1 MSCGAS
7 LVCLQ
12 DMDCKLESI
21 YSILDDIKLALG
33 GASSG
38 GLSYD
43 TYQTWAR
50 IKKGASTWYEQT
62 LTFAGSTMTVQLD
75 LPVGQILN
83 DIVLIFDDAT
93 SRDFQMRAYTN
104 PADGMYAQI
113 RSETSNTGTD
123 YRACSIREK
132 FPINS
137 RLELYFAN
145 YTVSKRCKITI
156 QADDI

>member
-1 MSCGAS
+1 
-7 LVCLQ
+7 
-12 DMDCKLESI
+12 
-21 YSILDDIKLALG
+21 
-33 GASSG
+33 
-38 GLSYD
+38 
-43 TYQTWAR
+43 
-50 IKKGASTWYEQT
+50 
-62 LTFAGSTMTVQLD
+62 MTVQLD
-75 LPVGQILN
+75 LPTGQILN

-93 SRDFQMRAYTN
+93 SRDFQMRAYSN

-145 YTVSKRCKITI
+145 YTVGKRCKITI